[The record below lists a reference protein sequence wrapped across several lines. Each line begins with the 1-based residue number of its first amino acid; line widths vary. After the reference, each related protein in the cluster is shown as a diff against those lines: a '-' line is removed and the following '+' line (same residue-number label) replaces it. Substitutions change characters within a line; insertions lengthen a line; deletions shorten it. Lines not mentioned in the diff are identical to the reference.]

1 LAKKVP
7 EDIKALFDKINKT
20 DEVRDVR
27 TVSPT
32 SKSGKNQMRL
42 GYPVTFA
49 YDPKWKKTLPYY
61 DNLPLSIVLAKYGDR
76 FLGINLHYVPW
87 ARRIQLAEYLV
98 RRTKNKNRVT
108 YRDIKA
114 AWKAAKLPLALASL
128 CIRMY
133 LHSHIKSKM
142 KQFDWETY
150 REAAKNIDPRFKKKA
165 DQYIYNQTMNSFRDQ
180 KKSTKK

>member
-1 LAKKVP
+1 MARSVPKDIEVLFNKIYKNKEIPSVKKGS
-7 EDIKALFDKINKT
+7 
-20 DEVRDVR
+20 R
-27 TVSPT
+27 S
-32 SKSGKNQMRL
+32 MRL
-42 GYPVTFA
+42 GFPVLFA

-108 YRDIKA
+108 YGDIKA
-114 AWKAAKLPLALASL
+114 AWKAAKLPLALAAL

-133 LHSHIKSKM
+133 LYSHIRSEM
-142 KQFDWETY
+142 KFFTWETY
-150 REAAKNIDPRFKKKA
+150 RAAVVNIDPRFKKKS
-165 DQYIYNQTMNSFRDQ
+165 DQYIYNQTMSKYRDQ